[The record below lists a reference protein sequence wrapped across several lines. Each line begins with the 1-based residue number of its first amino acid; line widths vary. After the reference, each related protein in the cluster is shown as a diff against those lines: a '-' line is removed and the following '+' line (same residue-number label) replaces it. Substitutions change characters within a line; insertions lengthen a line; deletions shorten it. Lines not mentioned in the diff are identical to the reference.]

1 MLKILISLSIAKMT
15 RNLKRDPYNN
25 STASSIATKWEF
37 EKYEVTETFS
47 KFLLVPKYKCSHCV
61 TEK

>member
-1 MLKILISLSIAKMT
+1 MT